1 MSALSMEREEP
12 LATSVGH
19 RKSIIRQAI
28 ERLDSFRGI
37 GESRRDAKRAIRE
50 ASGERRWTISTG
62 KIHSHTTRR
71 VYQQQVLAFINWTR
85 DVHGIT
91 CLECLDERAEEL
103 ATAYLRLHIVEG
115 KSAYTLQTERSAL
128 RLFFQT
134 RTLAQTVA
142 LPRRSRTAII
152 RSRNVAAH
160 DRHLQVTN
168 WQPLIRLLT
177 ATGLRRNEVRLL
189 VVGDIVACETD
200 PDYAG
205 QTTVRVRNGKGGK
218 SRTVPVL
225 AGHEQE
231 VLCLTQGRQ
240 ADEHVFKT
248 IPKHLDVHSY
258 RRAYAQSLY
267 LALAPGR
274 SLPPSTG
281 YLKQSDYDVE
291 AVLQVS
297 QALGHRRREVVLNHY
312 LR

>member
-12 LATSVGH
+12 LATPVGH
-19 RKSIIRQAI
+19 SKSIIRQAI

-71 VYQQQVLAFINWTR
+71 VYQQQVLAFVNWAR

-91 CLECLDERAEEL
+91 RLECLDERADEL
-103 ATAYLRLHIVEG
+103 ATAYLQFHVDEG

-128 RLFFQT
+128 RLFFQ
-134 RTLAQTVA
+134 RRSLAKELV
-142 LPRRSRTAII
+142 LPRRIRANIT
-152 RSRNVAAH
+152 RSRIVAAH
-160 DRHLQVTN
+160 DRHFQVAN
-168 WQPLIRLLT
+168 WQPLIRLLA

-189 VVGDIVACETD
+189 QVRDIVACDTD
-200 PDYAG
+200 ADYAG
-205 QTTVRVRNGKGGK
+205 QTTVRVKNGKGGK
-218 SRTVPVL
+218 PRTVPVL
-225 AGHEQE
+225 AGHEQD
-231 VLCLTQGRQ
+231 VLCLAEGRH
-240 ADEHVFKT
+240 ADEWVYST
-248 IPKHLDVHSY
+248 IPRHLDVHSY

-281 YLKQSDYDVE
+281 RLKQSDYDVE
-291 AVLQVS
+291 AVLKVS
-297 QALGHRRREVVLNHY
+297 QALGHRRREVVLSHY

>member
-1 MSALSMEREEP
+1 MPARYREREE
-12 LATSVGH
+12 LFAAAVGH
-19 RKSIIRQAI
+19 QKSIIRQAI
-28 ERLDSFRGI
+28 ERLDRFRGI
-37 GESRRDAKRAIRE
+37 GESRRDAKRAMRE

-71 VYQQQVLAFINWTR
+71 VYQQQVLAFVNWTR
-85 DVHGIT
+85 EGYGIT
-91 CLECLDERAEEL
+91 RLEDLDERADEL
-103 ATAYLRLHIVEG
+103 ATAYLQLHLDEG

-142 LPRRSRTAII
+142 LPRRSRTAIT
-152 RSRNVAAH
+152 RSRGLTAH
-160 DRHLQVTN
+160 DRHLQAAN
-168 WQPLIRLLT
+168 WQPLIRLLA

-189 VVGDIVACETD
+189 LVGDIVACESD

-218 SRTVPVL
+218 PRIVPVL

-231 VLCLTQGRQ
+231 VLCLTHGRQ
-240 ADEHVFKT
+240 ANEHVFAT
-248 IPKHLDVHSY
+248 IPKHLDVHGY

-274 SLPPSTG
+274 SLPPAMDR
-281 YLKQSDYDVE
+281 LKPGDYDAE
-291 AVLQVS
+291 AVLKVS
-297 QALGHRRREVVLNHY
+297 QALGHRRREVVLHHY